1 MYINQLKKLNK
12 KAIINGDVPV
22 SCLIVKNGKIIS
34 KGYNKK
40 YKTNNPLAHAEIIAI
55 KKACK
60 KLKTPNLIECEMY
73 VTLKPCSM
81 CQEIIKE
88 SKIKKVYY
96 ILDKTK
102 NVKNKIEFK
111 KIEMD
116 NKYFIDELK
125 MFFLNKR

>member
-1 MYINQLKKLNK
+1 MYIDKLKKLNK
-12 KAIINGDVPV
+12 KAIINGDIPV

-102 NVKNKIEFK
+102 IVKNKIEFK
-111 KIEMD
+111 KLEID

-125 MFFLNKR
+125 KFFLNKR

>member
-116 NKYFIDELK
+116 NKYFIDA
-125 MFFLNKR
+125 